1 MKKINNKEIKNKYPK
16 NQKELNELILE
27 TSKNLE
33 EIRTNPLVFVDIL
46 SKEICLENRRKK

>member
-46 SKEICLENRRKK
+46 GKEICLENRK

>member
-1 MKKINNKEIKNKYPK
+1 MKKINNKEIENKYPK

-33 EIRTNPLVFVDIL
+33 EIRINPLVFVDTL
-46 SKEICLENRRKK
+46 GKEICLENRRKK